1 MPNGNEPIARDTGR
15 AFGPF
20 GRHLGHEV
28 SMKERMQQLL
38 SGIKSQIQYAP
49 EEEVEKMWGP
59 LAALDDS
66 APGYFGSIVSTYP
79 PGEFEQA
86 IGMSEEV
93 IRGGIGEGLGSL
105 AAWANAT
112 LEKGIPETRAQQRVG
127 SRTYPGPR

>member
-49 EEEVEKMWGP
+49 EK
-59 LAALDDS
+59 
-66 APGYFGSIVSTYP
+66 
-79 PGEFEQA
+79 
-86 IGMSEEV
+86 
-93 IRGGIGEGLGSL
+93 
-105 AAWANAT
+105 
-112 LEKGIPETRAQQRVG
+112 KGIPETKAQQRVG